1 MRRAY
6 LAGDTFDHRKLWIE
20 ERLQL
25 LARCFAV
32 EVAGYAVMSNHVHVI
47 MRMQPSQPQ
56 EWSADEVVR
65 RWRSAFPKKTNKDG
79 TAQLPTDVEIAVQA
93 MDTLTVE
100 KWRKRLSNV
109 GYFMKAFKEPISRR
123 ANKEDGCSGAF
134 WEGRYH
140 SQVLLDQAALI
151 ACMAY
156 IDLNPIRAKI
166 TDRPETSQFTSA
178 YRRIGARNRHRAA
191 QEIITRQPRSANKV
205 LAAEHLTKNLAHAE
219 IDLWLTPMKNCV
231 VGEPL
236 ANKRFTPDEYLTLLD
251 ATGRLLK
258 SGKRGA
264 IPPEL
269 APILQRLDLSV
280 DAWLATMLGWRMFAL
295 GTAIG
300 QAKTRLE
307 QAASFGVQ
315 WLRNSC
321 PLFPRDNKATALSA

>member
-1 MRRAY
+1 
-6 LAGDTFDHRKLWIE
+6 
-20 ERLQL
+20 
-25 LARCFAV
+25 
-32 EVAGYAVMSNHVHVI
+32 
-47 MRMQPSQPQ
+47 
-56 EWSADEVVR
+56 
-65 RWRSAFPKKTNKDG
+65 
-79 TAQLPTDVEIAVQA
+79 
-93 MDTLTVE
+93 
-100 KWRKRLSNV
+100 
-109 GYFMKAFKEPISRR
+109 MKAFKEPISRR

-321 PLFPRDNKATALSA
+321 PLFPRDNKATAQSA